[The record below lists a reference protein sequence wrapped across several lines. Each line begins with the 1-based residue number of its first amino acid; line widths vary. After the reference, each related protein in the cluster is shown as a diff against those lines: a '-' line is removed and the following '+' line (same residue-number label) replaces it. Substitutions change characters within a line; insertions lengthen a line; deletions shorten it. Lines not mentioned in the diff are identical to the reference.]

1 MDIVHDVET
10 ASLKDSESC
19 ESPLCTN
26 RFAPSGLKIKPR
38 RFCSEICKQQ
48 ASIIHRAAV
57 LLSGLPDSA
66 VIAILRSEQ
75 EITQISV
82 QLSLEQRTK
91 CGGTAGK

>member
-1 MDIVHDVET
+1 MEANAAVLDRVHDVET

-38 RFCSEICKQQ
+38 LYCSEICKQQ
-48 ASIIHRAAV
+48 ASILHRAAV

-66 VIAILRSEQ
+66 VIAILRSEHDA
-75 EITQISV
+75 V
-82 QLSLEQRTK
+82 KAR
-91 CGGTAGK
+91 A